1 MFPGEAL
8 VTAEGEES
16 TQDDYL
22 AFLCLLLDINTGVQ
36 AIETEAATH
45 EVNRFV

>member
-1 MFPGEAL
+1 MITWPFLAL
-8 VTAEGEES
+8 LMDV
-16 TQDDYL
+16 
-22 AFLCLLLDINTGVQ
+22 NTGVQ